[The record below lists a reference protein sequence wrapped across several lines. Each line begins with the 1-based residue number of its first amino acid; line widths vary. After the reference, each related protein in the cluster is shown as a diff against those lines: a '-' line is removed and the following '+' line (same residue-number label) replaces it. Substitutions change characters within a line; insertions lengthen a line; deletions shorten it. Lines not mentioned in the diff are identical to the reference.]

1 MKFKLRVELDM
12 TLIEGKI
19 PKNRVFLFELL
30 KQELVKHLPVL
41 KDYYI
46 HEQDV
51 YEGGRKK
58 TYTFSCDDVREIED
72 APRIS
77 KNLRKREETL
87 PSKQRAD

>member
-1 MKFKLRVELDM
+1 MKFKLRIELDM
-12 TLIEGKI
+12 TLVEGNI
-19 PKNRVFLFELL
+19 PKNRVFLLELL

-58 TYTFSCDDVREIED
+58 TYTFSCDDVREIKED
-72 APRIS
+72 APRVS
-77 KNLRKREETL
+77 KNSRKREETL
-87 PSKQRAD
+87 LSK